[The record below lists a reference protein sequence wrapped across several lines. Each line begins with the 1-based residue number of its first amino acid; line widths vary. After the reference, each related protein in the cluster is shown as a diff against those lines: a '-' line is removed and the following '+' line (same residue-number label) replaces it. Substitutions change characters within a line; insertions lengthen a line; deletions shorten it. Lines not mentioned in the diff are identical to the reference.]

1 MRALFAAA
9 LFSVLAV
16 HGAEIPRPSPD
27 YTITFPDGQK
37 TSVLQQ
43 KGKVL
48 AVEFMLT
55 TCSHCQDTAK
65 ILTRLHKEFGA
76 KGFEPLGIAIN
87 PNPRIPEFISTF
99 KVSYPIGTGSHEGA
113 YTYLQQSLMNQS
125 LQMPQLVFI
134 DRAGMIRGQFQR
146 SDSFFENEEKN
157 ARALVIQLLQD
168 QAGKKAATTTP
179 KKRTS

>member
-1 MRALFAAA
+1 MRALFAIA

-16 HGAEIPRPSPD
+16 QGAEVPRPSPD
-27 YTITFPDGQK
+27 YTIVLPDGRR
-37 TSVLQQ
+37 TSILQH

-55 TCSHCQDTAK
+55 SCPHCQNTAK

-76 KGFEPLGIAIN
+76 KGFEPLGIAVN
-87 PNPRIPEFISTF
+87 PNPHIPDFVATF
-99 KVSYPIGTGSHEGA
+99 KVSYPIGAGDHEGA
-113 YTYLQQSLMNQS
+113 YTYLQHSLMNQS

-134 DRAGMIRGQFQR
+134 DRSGIIRAQFQP

-157 ARALVIQLLQD
+157 IRALVIQLLQD
-168 QAGKKAATTTP
+168 QAGRKAATTTP

>member
-1 MRALFAAA
+1 MRAAIAAA
-9 LFSVLAV
+9 LFSALAV
-16 HGAEIPRPSPD
+16 SGAQVPRPSPD
-27 YTITFPDGQK
+27 YTITLPDGRQ
-37 TSVLQQ
+37 TSVLQH

-55 TCSHCQDTAK
+55 TCPHCQNTSK
-65 ILTRLHKEFGA
+65 ILTKLQKEFGA

-87 PNPRIPEFISTF
+87 PNPHIPDFISMF

-134 DRAGMIRGQFQR
+134 DRSGIIRAQFQP
-146 SDSFFENEEKN
+146 SDSFFQNEEKN
-157 ARALVIQLLQD
+157 MRALVIQLLQD
-168 QAGKKAATTTP
+168 QAGAKAAPTTP